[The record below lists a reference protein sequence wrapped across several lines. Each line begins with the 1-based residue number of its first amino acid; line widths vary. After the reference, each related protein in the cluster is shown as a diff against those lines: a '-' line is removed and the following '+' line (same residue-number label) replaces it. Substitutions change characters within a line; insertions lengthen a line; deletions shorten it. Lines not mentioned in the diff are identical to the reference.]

1 VVWGAWVYQ
10 TQVADLKAARL
21 PENKHIHTLL
31 LDPAVHREFLRLQV
45 NYPSHNPSSARRRYS
60 CCAQAAPSM
69 SLASNTT
76 RTLPTRI
83 VVLHEMDAAGS
94 TQGVPPP
101 GLSFSGW
108 GWTDGWVGMTLCR
121 QHEAEEAKKQAKTL
135 QGQLEAVT
143 YTPESANGRRLRA
156 QLITWQKENDEL
168 AAQVSEGTVH
178 KLECEV
184 ALLKDY
190 LTAVKRADHQLVC
203 VHEHCFA
210 PPSPTSPAGPVAA
223 SRLAVALSSHTVY
236 AKGVGRRGG
245 LGCVRM

>member
-1 VVWGAWVYQ
+1 MV
-10 TQVADLKAARL
+10 
-21 PENKHIHTLL
+21 
-31 LDPAVHREFLRLQV
+31 
-45 NYPSHNPSSARRRYS
+45 
-60 CCAQAAPSM
+60 
-69 SLASNTT
+69 
-76 RTLPTRI
+76 
-83 VVLHEMDAAGS
+83 
-94 TQGVPPP
+94 GVPLTRCV
-101 GLSFSGW
+101 LSVSS
-108 GWTDGWVGMTLCR
+108 

-203 VHEHCFA
+203 
-210 PPSPTSPAGPVAA
+210 SITA
-223 SRLAVALSSHTVY
+223 SWSTWTLHT
-236 AKGVGRRGG
+236 
-245 LGCVRM
+245 